1 MKENKAR
8 FKKEDDILNNTSE
21 YIYDVK
27 RSTSPIWLNRDY
39 ENVQKAIQ
47 EEYQEK
53 RGQAIAKLNRLVND
67 GLDMVNCQAIDYFTE
82 R

>member
-1 MKENKAR
+1 MNEKRAR
-8 FKKEDDILNNTSE
+8 FKKEDEMLNNTSE
-21 YIYDVK
+21 YLYDVK

-39 ENVQKAIQ
+39 ESVQKAIQ
-47 EEYQEK
+47 EENQEK

-67 GLDMVNCQAIDYFTE
+67 GLDMVNCQAIDYFSE